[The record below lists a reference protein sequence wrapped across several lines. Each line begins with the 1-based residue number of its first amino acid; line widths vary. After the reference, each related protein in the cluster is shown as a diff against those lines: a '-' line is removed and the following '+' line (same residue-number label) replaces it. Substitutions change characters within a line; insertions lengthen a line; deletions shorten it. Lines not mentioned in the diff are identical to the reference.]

1 MNNNPFLKPKNID
14 RFTNFNSYNKPNSRS
29 NSKPTSRPSINSFSS
44 KKFEE
49 KPKQHNFILTDEFFP
64 ILAPIVS
71 NNNVNTN
78 FKDALEQDVIIEKSK
93 TLPSGWI
100 EINKSE
106 EEEEEEDNTNY
117 NLLMNNIIKT
127 TLDKHYNHKLN
138 FDSINGE
145 GAYDELHYL
154 KPIYDIDL
162 DEDLDDYT
170 DDNQSF
176 GEDPDDYLN
185 DDF

>member
-1 MNNNPFLKPKNID
+1 MSNNPFLKPKNVD
-14 RFTNFNSYNKPNSRS
+14 RFTSKKPNSRS

-44 KKFEE
+44 KKYEE
-49 KPKQHNFILTDEFFP
+49 KEKQHDFIFTDEFFP

-71 NNNVNTN
+71 NKNVNTN
-78 FKDALEQDVIIEKSK
+78 FKDALEQHVIIEKSK

-100 EINKSE
+100 EINKYK
-106 EEEEEEDNTNY
+106 EEEDNTNY

-145 GAYDELHYL
+145 GAYDELHYM

-162 DEDLDDYT
+162 DEDLDDHT
-170 DDNQSF
+170 DDNESF
-176 GEDPDDYLN
+176 GEDPDDYIN

>member
-1 MNNNPFLKPKNID
+1 MSNNPFLKPKNVD
-14 RFTNFNSYNKPNSRS
+14 RFTSKKPNSR
-29 NSKPTSRPSINSFSS
+29 PTSRPSINSFSS
-44 KKFEE
+44 KKYEEKE
-49 KPKQHNFILTDEFFP
+49 KPKQHDFIFTDEFFP

-71 NNNVNTN
+71 NNNVNTS
-78 FKDALEQDVIIEKSK
+78 FKDALEQHVIIEKSK
-93 TLPSGWI
+93 TLPSGWV

-106 EEEEEEDNTNY
+106 EEEDKTNY

-127 TLDKHYNHKLN
+127 TLNKHYNHKLN
-138 FDSINGE
+138 YDSINGE

-162 DEDLDDYT
+162 DEDSDEHT
-170 DDNQSF
+170 DDNDSF

-185 DDF
+185 EDF